1 MHAPLGGFGRSR
13 ALRIFPRRVL
23 HAKSSRLRQTCGP
36 QTPRDHPGRL
46 LRFEIVRDQTTRSEG
61 THRPYL
67 DIPPCKTSRGVLI
80 CITLLRLYPPRLFRV
95 RTVYLFPLYCHVS
108 ALPCPPSLRSLRIS
122 SVYAIGRPPT
132 VPSHPFIVLIV
143 CAPRL
148 HAAQAHPLCDRA
160 QSSRRLAALQPY
172 P

>member
-1 MHAPLGGFGRSR
+1 VRSIWVESSTRLGGFR
-13 ALRIFPRRVL
+13 ALKNTTEAPYTTKVNNRER
-23 HAKSSRLRQTCGP
+23 
-36 QTPRDHPGRL
+36 
-46 LRFEIVRDQTTRSEG
+46 TTRG
-61 THRPYL
+61 T
-67 DIPPCKTSRGVLI
+67 T
-80 CITLLRLYPPRLFRV
+80 
-95 RTVYLFPLYCHVS
+95 PLYCHVS

>member
-1 MHAPLGGFGRSR
+1 MHRHFARCLRERERAARVVIHELGVSCFCQKKSLSLSRCLDKSNRRKFGNAPRGAVHAPLGGFGRSR

-67 DIPPCKTSRGVLI
+67 DIPPCKTRRGDIRRARGIVQI
-80 CITLLRLYPPRLFRV
+80 RPRE
-95 RTVYLFPLYCHVS
+95 
-108 ALPCPPSLRSLRIS
+108 
-122 SVYAIGRPPT
+122 
-132 VPSHPFIVLIV
+132 
-143 CAPRL
+143 
-148 HAAQAHPLCDRA
+148 RA
-160 QSSRRLAALQPY
+160 RRLAARDLQKGVFGPFFA
-172 P
+172 